1 MIPNIARN
9 SRLQF
14 IAFHNG
20 HLITDYIL
28 DYIIDAAM
36 RGLMTVSAEKLLL
49 IPDTRKGPADL
60 FGLRF
65 IGKFLKSDCIT
76 LKQLNRKMRK
86 SPNRQKSPENGPKT

>member
-1 MIPNIARN
+1 MIPKFARN
-9 SRLQF
+9 SRPQF